1 MTIDKNFLSIIKK
14 IQEEI
19 DGILIAYPFPD
30 KPKYLYDPLKYVLK
44 GKGKRLRPILL
55 ILTGNAFEL
64 EGSDIKNAAL
74 AVELL
79 HNFTLVHDDIM
90 DNDQVRHGQPTVQ
103 NKWDTSTSILVGD
116 AIFVEAQRLIGKI
129 NTNSQNIYN
138 RFNDVA
144 LDVCVGQAYDK
155 EYEGKEEISLDEY
168 LHMIEKKTGALIGLC
183 TEIPA
188 LLSNQDSKVCEQ
200 LRDFGYNIGKSFQIQ
215 DDILEIFSDA
225 KSMGKSLGSDILSK
239 KQTALTITARK
250 VVPKEW
256 SDFCYT
262 IKDYPIEKTIELLR
276 SFFDQNDIYTEAK
289 SLSDKYL
296 QDGLDNLLVIPKS
309 NRNELKLFT
318 NYLKNREY

>member
-188 LLSNQDSKVCEQ
+188 LLSNQDSKVCEK

-276 SFFDQNDIYTEAK
+276 SFFDQNDIYNEVK

-296 QDGLDNLLVIPKS
+296 QDGLDNLLVIRKS

>member
-1 MTIDKNFLSIIKK
+1 MSIDNNFSSIIKE
-14 IQEEI
+14 IQKDINET
-19 DGILIAYPFPD
+19 LITYPFPD
-30 KPKYLYDPLKYVLK
+30 KPKYLYDPLKYILK

-64 EGSDIKNAAL
+64 EGSDLKNAAI

-103 NKWDTSTSILVGD
+103 KKWDTSTSILAGD
-116 AIFVEAQRLIGKI
+116 AIFVEAQRLVGKI
-129 NTNSQNIYN
+129 NTNSQKIYN

-155 EYEGKEEISLDEY
+155 EYEGKVEITLDEY
-168 LHMIEKKTGALIGLC
+168 LHMIENKTGALIGLC
-183 TEIPA
+183 VEIPA
-188 LLSNQDSKVCEQ
+188 LLSNQDSKVCRE

-215 DDILEIFSDA
+215 DDILEIFSNT

-250 VVPKEW
+250 MVPKEW
-256 SDFCYT
+256 SDFCYI
-262 IKDYPIEKTIELLR
+262 IKDYSIEQMIESLR
-276 SFFDQNDIYTEAK
+276 SFFIKHNIYSEAK

-296 QDGLDNLLVIPKS
+296 QNGLDNLLSIPKA